1 MLALQLYIWYVD
13 GIDMKTTLECM
24 RIIGLNR
31 HYNVTMTYGMGRMHS
46 YS

>member
-31 HYNVTMTYGMGRMHS
+31 HSQCDHDLWYG
-46 YS
+46 